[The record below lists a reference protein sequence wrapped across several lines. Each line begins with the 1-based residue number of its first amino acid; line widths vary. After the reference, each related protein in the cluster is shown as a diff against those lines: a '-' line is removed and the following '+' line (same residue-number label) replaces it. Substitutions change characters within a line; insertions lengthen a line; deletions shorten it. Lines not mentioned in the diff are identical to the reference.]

1 MIRMWFALCES
12 YDSRNRKFAN
22 LRIIWFA
29 HLRIMRIIWLA
40 RLAFKCDCA
49 SHASQWFAWFA
60 QLRIMRI
67 IWIAILALTRV
78 MRIIWFA
85 WLALMWVMRIN
96 DSHDSQYYESCE
108 SLFRMIRRYM
118 RIMRIKIFAQQNN
131 RSESHANHMIRST
144 LILLTFWSL
153 IYCIFD
159 AIYACCPNM
168 GITAWCFSWKIWKK
182 NDMRA
187 QWFWENGRFLIKYG
201 HAYILFLGKLTFF
214 WQNMDMSAAW

>member
-1 MIRMWFALCES
+1 MNILFILWKLASRETCILNEKTSLLTMIRMWFALCES

-78 MRIIWFA
+78 MRIIWCA
-85 WLALMWVMRIN
+85 WLALESMIRMIRNITNHANHCFAWFVGIC
-96 DSHDSQYYESCE
+96 ESCE
-108 SLFRMIRRYM
+108 SKYSHSKIIAASRM
-118 RIMRIKIFAQQNN
+118 RIIWFA
-131 RSESHANHMIRST
+131 EPW
-144 LILLTFWSL
+144 WSWWASL
-153 IYCIFD
+153 
-159 AIYACCPNM
+159 P
-168 GITAWCFSWKIWKK
+168 
-182 NDMRA
+182 
-187 QWFWENGRFLIKYG
+187 
-201 HAYILFLGKLTFF
+201 H
-214 WQNMDMSAAW
+214 